1 MKSRL
6 IVFVL
11 AASLAVW
18 AQGRPSGAA
27 RPSGAGGGPPSGA
40 GMGNSGMGSSHSD
53 MGGNASDAGRSAD
66 AGRPSDAGKPAD
78 TGMQTHSQQPLKDSQ
93 INGGAFKML
102 ESKTGMTSDQLQA
115 LYASSGAKN
124 FGQFVSAV
132 VVSKNLG
139 LDTNAVLN
147 GLKTQSLG
155 KTLQSLGVSPE
166 DAKKAEAQAKKEAKA
181 ANKSS

>member
-18 AQGRPSGAA
+18 AQGRGGG
-27 RPSGAGGGPPSGA
+27 RPPGAGGGPPSGA
-40 GMGNSGMGSSHSD
+40 GMGNSSMGNSHSD
-53 MGGNASDAGRSAD
+53 MGGQPSDAGRPA
-66 AGRPSDAGKPAD
+66 DAGKPAT
-78 TGMQTHSQQPLKDSQ
+78 TGSQAHTQQALKDSQ

-102 ESKTGMTSDQLQA
+102 ETKTGMSSADLQA
-115 LYASSGAKN
+115 LYTSSGAKN

-132 VVSKNLG
+132 VVAKNLN
-139 LDTNAVLN
+139 LDTNAVLD

-155 KTLQSLGVSPE
+155 QTLHSLGVSPQ
-166 DAKKAEAQAKKEAKA
+166 DAKKAEAQAKKEINA
-181 ANKSS
+181 ANKSKSKNKSS